1 MKTLVLDESLD
12 ISPSIHR
19 FLAARGAEGVFVCS
33 AQELE
38 MAEVSQGP
46 VGLRVV
52 NLSPAVTALPKTA
65 STSSTYM

>member
-33 AQELE
+33 AQELQ
-38 MAEVSQGP
+38 MAEASQGP
-46 VGLRVV
+46 MVSGWSICRPP
-52 NLSPAVTALPKTA
+52 SPPGKWLGI
-65 STSSTYM
+65 